1 MPDNTELE
9 LHSRRLTDFHLRR
22 ILRACKYHYGLP
34 ITAYLSDV
42 FVSGS
47 TAVGV
52 VYGHAKVDRFARFA
66 DGHFLRTSSIRFAK
80 KEGRFWVLTTMN
92 SRYVIASFKRVDGR
106 PSFRAFMQSGMNG
119 CPVSPT
125 VQ

>member
-1 MPDNTELE
+1 MSNATEIE
-9 LHSRRLTDFHLRR
+9 FHSRRLTDFHLRR
-22 ILRACKYHYGLP
+22 ILRACQHHYDLP
-34 ITAYLSDV
+34 VTAYLSDV

-52 VYGHAKVDRFARFA
+52 VYGHREVDQFGRLD
-66 DGHFLRTSSIRFAK
+66 DGHFLRTSSIRFAR

-92 SRYVIASFKRVDGR
+92 SRYVIASFKRLDGR
-106 PSFRAFMQSGMNG
+106 SSFRAFLAAIDGSRW
-119 CPVSPT
+119 PST

>member
-1 MPDNTELE
+1 MPSNTTLE
-9 LHSRRLTDFHLRR
+9 FHSRRLTDFHLGR
-22 ILRACKYHYGLP
+22 ILRASKHHYELP

-52 VYGHAKVDRFARFA
+52 VYGHREVGQFGRFD

-80 KEGRFWVLTTMN
+80 KEGRFWVLTTMDA
-92 SRYVIASFKRVDGR
+92 RYVIASFKRWDGR
-106 PSFRAFMQSGMNG
+106 PGFRAFMAGMNES
-119 CPVSPT
+119 PVSPT

>member
-1 MPDNTELE
+1 MSNTTEIE
-9 LHSRRLTDFHLRR
+9 FHSRRLTDFHLRR
-22 ILRACKYHYGLP
+22 ILRACQHHYDPP

-52 VYGHAKVDRFARFA
+52 VYGHREVDQFGRFD

-80 KEGRFWVLTTMN
+80 KEGRFWVLTTMD
-92 SRYVIASFKRVDGR
+92 SRYVIASFKRLDGR
-106 PSFRAFMQSGMNG
+106 PSFRAFMAAMNG
-119 CPVSPT
+119 SPALPT

>member
-1 MPDNTELE
+1 MSNATEIE
-9 LHSRRLTDFHLRR
+9 FHSRRLTDFNLRR
-22 ILRACKYHYGLP
+22 ILRACQHHYDLP

-52 VYGHAKVDRFARFA
+52 VYGHTEVDRFGRFA

-92 SRYVIASFKRVDGR
+92 SRYVIASFKRLDGR

-119 CPVSPT
+119 APVPST

>member
-1 MPDNTELE
+1 MSNATEIE
-9 LHSRRLTDFHLRR
+9 FHSRRLTDFHLRR
-22 ILRACKYHYGLP
+22 ILRACQHHYDLS

-42 FVSGS
+42 FISNS

-52 VYGHAKVDRFARFA
+52 VYGHRDVGKYGQFD

-92 SRYVIASFKRVDGR
+92 SRYVIASFKRLDGR
-106 PSFRAFMQSGMNG
+106 PSFRAFMAGMNG
-119 CPVSPT
+119 SLGPST

>member
-1 MPDNTELE
+1 MSNATETAF
-9 LHSRRLTDFHLRR
+9 HSRRLTDFHLRR
-22 ILRACKYHYGLP
+22 IIRACQHHYDLP

-52 VYGHAKVDRFARFA
+52 VYGHREVGEFGQFD
-66 DGHFLRTSSIRFAK
+66 DGHFLRTSSIRHAK

-92 SRYVIASFKRVDGR
+92 SRYVIASFERLGGR
-106 PSFRAFMQSGMNG
+106 SSFKAFMESGMNG
-119 CPVSPT
+119 ASAPST

>member
-1 MPDNTELE
+1 MPGITEIE
-9 LHSRRLTDFHLRR
+9 LHSRRLTDFHLCR
-22 ILRACKYHYGLP
+22 ILRASKHRYDLP

-52 VYGHAKVDRFARFA
+52 VFGHTKIDLFGRFA

-92 SRYVIASFKRVDGR
+92 SRYVIASFKRLDGR
-106 PSFRAFMQSGMNG
+106 PSFRAFMESGMNG
-119 CPVSPT
+119 SPVPPT